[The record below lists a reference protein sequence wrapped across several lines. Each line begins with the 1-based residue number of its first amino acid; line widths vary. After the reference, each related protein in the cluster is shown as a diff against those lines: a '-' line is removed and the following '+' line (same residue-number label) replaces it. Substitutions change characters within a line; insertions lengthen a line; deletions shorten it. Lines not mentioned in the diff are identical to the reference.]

1 MISKIAIVACAA
13 GLIFAGTVSR
23 AEGPS
28 LTLQEQEQGWKLLFN
43 GEDLAGWRS
52 FKKKDGPEKGWVV
65 ENGALK
71 HVAKGGGADIISD
84 AEFGDFELTWEWMVA
99 PGANSGLKYFI
110 SEERKQ
116 AIGHEYQ
123 LIDDARH
130 PDAKLAQGKRVT
142 ASFYDVLA
150 PKDRKTHEAGEWNT
164 SRVLVKGNHVEHW
177 LNGGKVLEYE
187 LGSPELE
194 EAVSK
199 SKFKTEKG
207 FGTKIKG
214 HILLQD
220 HGDEITF
227 RKIKIREHGI

>member
-1 MISKIAIVACAA
+1 MTFKNIVAMCVA
-13 GLIFAGTVSR
+13 GLALSCILAH
-23 AEGPS
+23 ADAPS
-28 LTLQEQEQGWKLLFN
+28 LTPTESEKGWKLLFN
-43 GEDLAGWRS
+43 GEDLDGWRS
-52 FKKKDGPEKGWVV
+52 FKKKDGPAKGWVV
-65 ENGALK
+65 ENGMLK
-71 HVAKGGGADIISD
+71 HVAKGGGGDIISD

-110 SEERKQ
+110 SEDRNQ

-130 PDAKLAQGKRVT
+130 PDAKLAEGKRVT
-142 ASFYDVLA
+142 AALYDVLA
-150 PKDRKTHEAGEWNT
+150 PKDRKTKEAGEWNS

-187 LGSPELE
+187 LGTPEM
-194 EAVSK
+194 EAAVAK
-199 SKFKTEKG
+199 SKFKSVKG

-227 RKIKIREHGI
+227 RNMKIREHGI